1 MKKKLIATLLTAAMT
16 ASLLAG
22 CGGSAGSAAPAE
34 PAPAAEEAAP
44 AAEEAAPAAEEEAPA
59 EEAAPTEEAAPAEEA
74 TANAGDN
81 DKLAGTQFEGTTA
94 KEPYNFA
101 IDVKSFQSTYWQAA
115 LKGMDM
121 AKEELG
127 ITYDA
132 HGPNSESDIADQVN
146 MLNSDINS
154 NPPGIALAACDTKSV
169 LDSLKTC
176 ADKKIPVV
184 CFDTGVADAP
194 EGSVVAT
201 VATDNT
207 QAGEVAAEN
216 MYTALKD
223 VIAKADGQVRV
234 GEVNQDATA
243 LNIQQR
249 GMGFVNKFTD
259 LVTADGKT
267 VAVVGN
273 EFYANEAKK
282 AHADLADEKSAD
294 VVIEV
299 AVPAQTTVELCSTAA
314 QAIMSKSDT
323 IGIFGSN
330 QTAAEGVLA
339 ADANLSV
346 LGTDA
351 AAGDVIGIGF
361 DAGSIIKGAISDGT
375 MYGAVTQS
383 PLMMGY
389 YAIYALT
396 MAANGDKVEDFPTA
410 GYWYDANNMNDD
422 TIAPNLYD

>member
-1 MKKKLIATLLTAAMT
+1 MKKKVLATLLSAAM
-16 ASLLAG
+16 AMSLLAG
-22 CGGSAGSAAPAE
+22 CGEAAA
-34 PAPAAEEAAP
+34 PAPAAEP
-44 AAEEAAPAAEEEAPA
+44 AAEEPAAEEPAAEEPAAEEAPA
-59 EEAAPTEEAAPAEEA
+59 EEAPAEEA
-74 TANAGDN
+74 PAAAGGSGEYTG
-81 DKLAGTQFEGTTA
+81 GTQFDGVVA
-94 KEPYNFA
+94 KEAYKFPV
-101 IDVKSFQSTYWQAA
+101 DVKSFQSTYWQAA

-121 AKEELG
+121 AKAELG
-127 ITYDA
+127 VDYDA

-169 LDSLKTC
+169 LDSLKDC
-176 ADKKIPVV
+176 ADKGIPVV
-184 CFDTGVADAP
+184 AFDTGVADAP
-194 EGSVVAT
+194 EGSIVAT

-216 MYTALKD
+216 MYAALKD
-223 VIAKADGQVRV
+223 VIAGASAPVRI
-234 GEVNQDATA
+234 GEINQDATA

-249 GMGFVNKFTD
+249 GMGFVNKITD
-259 LVTADGKT
+259 LIVADGKK

-282 AHADLADEKSAD
+282 AHADLADEASAD
-294 VVIEV
+294 VIIEV
-299 AVPAQTTVELCSTAA
+299 AVPAQTTVELCSAQA
-314 QAIMSKSDT
+314 QAILSKKDT
-323 IGIFGSN
+323 IGVFGSN
-330 QTAAEGVLA
+330 QTAAEGLLA
-339 ADANLSV
+339 ADANLSL

-351 AAGDVIGIGF
+351 AGGDVIGIGF
-361 DAGSIIKGAISDGT
+361 DAGSIIKGAIQDGT

-410 GYWYDANNMNDD
+410 GYWYDATNIDD
-422 TIAPNLYD
+422 PTIAPNLYD

>member
-1 MKKKLIATLLTAAMT
+1 MKKKII

-22 CGGSAGSAAPAE
+22 MLVVSSLAGCGSTAADNAA

-44 AAEEAAPAAEEEAPA
+44 AAEEAAPAAEEAAPA
-59 EEAAPTEEAAPAEEA
+59 TEEAAPAAEEA
-74 TANAGDN
+74 APAAAEGGSGEYT
-81 DKLAGTQFEGTTA
+81 AGTQFDGVVA
-94 KEPYNFA
+94 KEAYKFPV
-101 IDVKSFQSTYWQAA
+101 DVKSFQSTYWQAA

-121 AKEELG
+121 AKAELG
-127 ITYDA
+127 VDYDA

-249 GMGFVNKFTD
+249 GMGFVNKFID

-294 VVIEV
+294 VVVEV

-410 GYWYDANNMNDD
+410 GYWYDANNMNDE

>member
-1 MKKKLIATLLTAAMT
+1 MKKKVLATLLSAAMVM
-16 ASLLAG
+16 SLLAG
-22 CGGSAGSAAPAE
+22 CGGAAETA
-34 PAPAAEEAAP
+34 PAPAADAAAP
-44 AAEEAAPAAEEEAPA
+44 AAEEAAPATEEAAPAA
-59 EEAAPTEEAAPAEEA
+59 EEAAPTEEAAPAAEETPAA
-74 TANAGDN
+74 TGGSGAYTS
-81 DKLAGTQFEGTTA
+81 GTQFEGVVA
-94 KEPYNFA
+94 NEAYKFPV
-101 IDVKSFQSTYWQAA
+101 DVKSFQSTYWQAA

-127 ITYDA
+127 VDYDA

-154 NPPGIALAACDTKSV
+154 NPPGIALAACDTTSV
-169 LDSLKTC
+169 LDSLKDC

-223 VIAKADGQVRV
+223 VIAGAEGQVRI
-234 GEVNQDATA
+234 GEINQDATA

-249 GMGFVNKFTD
+249 GMGFVNKIID
-259 LVTADGKT
+259 LITADGKT
-267 VAVVGN
+267 VAVIGN
-273 EFYANEAKK
+273 EFYVNEAKS
-282 AHADLADEKSAD
+282 AHSDLADEKSAD

-299 AVPAQTTVELCSTAA
+299 AVPAQTTVELCSAQA
-314 QAIMSKSDT
+314 QAILSKEDT
-323 IGIFGSN
+323 IGVFGSN
-330 QTAAEGVLA
+330 QTAAEGLLA
-339 ADANLSV
+339 ADANLSL

-361 DAGSIIKGAISDGT
+361 DAGSIIKGAIADGT

-410 GYWYDANNMNDD
+410 GYWYDASNMNDE